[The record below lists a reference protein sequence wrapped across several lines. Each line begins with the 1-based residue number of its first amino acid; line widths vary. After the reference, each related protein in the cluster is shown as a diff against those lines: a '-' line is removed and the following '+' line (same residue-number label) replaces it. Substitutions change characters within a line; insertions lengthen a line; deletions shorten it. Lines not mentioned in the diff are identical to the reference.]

1 MSKDKSTDISVKQV
15 RSFLRDHPTFL
26 DENPDILETMIVHHK
41 PEGAISLVER
51 QLSVLRARNKE
62 MRAQLD
68 SLYTIANDNEAMF
81 ERTNRLV
88 ANLLKANNLGE
99 LVQSLYDSLE
109 NDYGIEAYS
118 LTLLGSPEDLP
129 KSLAKISSQDK
140 AKQEIPSVLS
150 GVRATCG
157 RLSASEMN
165 FLFDDR
171 LNILG
176 SAAAVILRNEGNL
189 AILALGNSDSTYYT
203 EDMGTIF
210 LDYIAEIMSLLLP
223 NHLHIKKLN
232 IE

>member
-15 RSFLRDHPTFL
+15 RGFLRDHPTFL
-26 DENPDILETMIVHHK
+26 DENPDILETMIVPHK

-51 QLSVLRARNKE
+51 QLSVLRDGNKE
-62 MRAQLD
+62 MHAQLD
-68 SLYTIANDNEAMF
+68 SLYTIAKDNEAMF

-118 LTLLGSPEDLP
+118 LTLLGSSEDLP
-129 KSLAKISSQDK
+129 KSLAKISSPDK
-140 AKQEIPSVLS
+140 AKQEISLVLS
-150 GVRATCG
+150 GVRPTCG
-157 RLSASEMN
+157 RLSASEMD
-165 FLFDDR
+165 FLFDDS

-176 SAAAVILRNEGNL
+176 SAAVVILRNEGNL

-203 EDMGTIF
+203 EAMGTIF

-223 NHLHIKKLN
+223 NHLHAKKLN